1 MKRPP
6 PPPPPPE
13 RVCDHSGEVICV
25 DRRDRG
31 YALEVEARLW
41 ILGIER
47 TDILLPSPDIPPE
60 KVMADVAAR

>member
-1 MKRPP
+1 M
-6 PPPPPPE
+6 
-13 RVCDHSGEVICV
+13 